1 VFRAVVIC
9 LCLMNPSVVWSAE
22 DVFARVN
29 GAVLT
34 TAEVDA
40 AVYMTARQR
49 LYHGRLDKAREQ
61 ELRREVVASLIDR
74 LLLIEAAR
82 AREVDVDEMAKQSLY
97 KKMLSKYDVATLPQD
112 HRQKISV
119 ELLQRAE
126 EQLLLQ
132 QLELKVKTVA
142 APEGSELQR
151 FYQENIGKFT
161 TPPKLR
167 LSVILLKVAPS
178 APSQAWQAAKGEAEQ
193 LRRKIISGASFA
205 KLARMH
211 SGDASAD
218 NGGDLGVVHQGM
230 LSREAQEVVD
240 GLGVGQLSEA
250 VVLLQGV
257 ALFRLEERQEPKL
270 NPLVQV
276 WERALGLYQ
285 REQAEEA
292 WRELLRSL
300 RSEAEV
306 EMLGGEMTVKM
317 LWAQGVDG
325 VQ

>member
-1 VFRAVVIC
+1 MFRTVVIC
-9 LCLMNPSVVWSAE
+9 LCLVVPAVVWAAE
-22 DVFARVN
+22 DIFARVN

-40 AVYMTARQR
+40 ALYMAARQR
-49 LYHGRLDKAREQ
+49 LYHGRMDKKREQ
-61 ELRREVVASLIDR
+61 ELRREVVASLVDR

-82 AREVDVDEMAKQSLY
+82 AREVDVDEMAKRSLY
-97 KKMLSKYDVATLPQD
+97 KKMLGRYDVATLPQD
-112 HRQKISV
+112 HRQKINV

-132 QLELKVKTVA
+132 QLELEVKTVA
-142 APEGSELQR
+142 EPEGSELLR
-151 FYQENIGKFT
+151 FYQENIEKFT
-161 TPPKLR
+161 TPQKLR
-167 LSVILLKVAPS
+167 LSVILLKVVPS
-178 APSQAWQAAKGEAEQ
+178 APTQAWQAAKDEAEQ
-193 LRRKIISGASFA
+193 IRRKIISGASFA

-211 SGDASAD
+211 SSDASAES
-218 NGGDLGVVHQGM
+218 GGDLGVVHQGM

-240 GLGVGQLSEA
+240 GLVVGQLSEA

-257 ALFRLEERQEPKL
+257 ALFRLEARQNPKL

-276 WERALGLYQ
+276 QERALGLYQ
-285 REQAEEA
+285 REQAEKA
-292 WRELLRSL
+292 WWELLGSL

-306 EMLGGEMTVKM
+306 EMLGGEMTVEM

>member
-1 VFRAVVIC
+1 VFRAVIFG
-9 LCLMNPSVVWSAE
+9 LCLMLPAAVWAAN

-34 TAEVDA
+34 AAEVDT

-49 LYHGRLDKAREQ
+49 LYHGRMDKAREH
-61 ELRREVVASLIDR
+61 ELRREVVASLVDR

-82 AREVDVDEMAKQSLY
+82 AREIVVAEVAKLSLY
-97 KKMLSKYDVATLPQD
+97 KQMLSRYDLAALPQD
-112 HRQKISV
+112 HRQKIDA

-132 QLELKVKTVA
+132 QLELEIKTVA
-142 APEGSELQR
+142 VPESSVLQQ
-151 FYQENIGKFT
+151 FYQENIEKFT
-161 TPPKLR
+161 TPAKLR

-178 APSQAWQAAKGEAEQ
+178 APSQAWQAAKHEAEQ
-193 LRRKIISGASFA
+193 IRQKIISGVSFA

-211 SGDASAD
+211 SGDASAE
-218 NGGDLGVVHQGM
+218 NGGDLGMVHQGM
-230 LSREAQEVVD
+230 LSQEAQQVVD
-240 GLGVGQLSEA
+240 GLAEGQLSES

-257 ALFRLEERQEPKL
+257 ALFRLEERQAPKL
-270 NPLVQV
+270 NPLEQV
-276 WERALGLYQ
+276 RDRALGLYQ
-285 REQAEEA
+285 RERAEKV
-292 WRELLRSL
+292 WQQLLGSL

-306 EMLGGEMTVKM
+306 EMLSGEISVGT
-317 LWAQGVDG
+317 LWAQGADV